1 VMPLRVGVLGPVCAW
16 HALPG
21 SAAADGGWDRDGAEE
36 ELELGQPRQL
46 AVLGVLAV
54 RANRVVSRA
63 ELIDAVWGDQPPA
76 SAESGVYTY
85 IAGLRRVLEPG
96 RARRHD
102 QHGQDQHG
110 QGAHGRNQRGQDRG
124 RSRRESASVLVSVGG
139 GYMLRLAPTGL
150 DAAAF
155 EQGLARC
162 RGMRAA
168 GDLAGADSVLATA
181 LGLWRGEAFAGV
193 PGPFAEAERLRLTEL
208 RTAAAEDRADLLLAT
223 GRAAEAVADLTA
235 LVAEHPLRE
244 RGRALLMIAL
254 YRTGRQAHAL
264 QVFQDARVRLAE
276 DLGIDPGPELAH
288 VHQQVLT
295 MDPALGGMTRREQPA
310 FLAAP
315 VLDAPVAGA
324 VAGVTAAPAGAA
336 GPGSPQPVVPP
347 APVPPGP
354 VPAQIPPEVAG
365 FAGRA
370 GELRRLHE
378 LLAAA
383 ENEGAGMP
391 VVVIAGTAG
400 VGKTALAVRFGREA
414 AARFPDGQ
422 LYVNLRGFDPS
433 GAPADPGTALRGF
446 LESLG
451 VLTHQLPGSM
461 DAQTGLLRSLLDG
474 KRVLLLIDNART
486 ASQVR
491 PLLPGSPGCMVV
503 VTSRDQ
509 LAGLVAS
516 EGALLLPLDV
526 LSEEESRELLAARL
540 GPSRVSAEPAAV
552 AELIRQS
559 ARLPLA
565 LSVASARAVTR
576 PGITL
581 ADLVAE
587 LRDTRVRMDP
597 LETGDV
603 ATDLRAVFS
612 WSLAWLSE
620 PAARMFRLL
629 SVVTGNGIR
638 VPVAASLAGISWP
651 AARAALAELSRA
663 SLLAEDEDG
672 RYGCHDLL
680 RAYAAE
686 QARLTEGEAE
696 LDAAQLRLLD
706 HYLRTAYNAMLTV
719 YPARPRIE
727 LPSPRPGVSPERHD
741 EYEDVIGWFRAE
753 QDALLAAVALAG
765 DRGARDQNRDLD
777 AYCWQLGWSC
787 SPMLMRLGEYPG
799 VAAALGAGLA
809 AAERLG
815 DLAARG
821 QVHNDLGYAY
831 TRLGEFAEAD
841 LHLRRA
847 LEIFTVS
854 GAWAGVGLAHHG
866 LTVLL
871 DEQGR
876 YADALAHA
884 QEALRLRSS
893 FGDRA
898 GVAYAENTV
907 GWIYANLGQHA
918 EALWHCQR
926 ALELH
931 LESGVRSGAADTLDS
946 IGFAYAGLGDHQQA
960 IVHYRRA
967 VEMFQE
973 IGDPRGEWEALIHL
987 GDAHLA
993 LGQDDAARRS
1003 WQGALALIAVTPG
1016 GDSTTIRDRM
1026 ARLAPVE

>member
-1 VMPLRVGVLGPVCAW
+1 
-16 HALPG
+16 
-21 SAAADGGWDRDGAEE
+21 
-36 ELELGQPRQL
+36 
-46 AVLGVLAV
+46 
-54 RANRVVSRA
+54 
-63 ELIDAVWGDQPPA
+63 
-76 SAESGVYTY
+76 
-85 IAGLRRVLEPG
+85 
-96 RARRHD
+96 
-102 QHGQDQHG
+102 
-110 QGAHGRNQRGQDRG
+110 
-124 RSRRESASVLVSVGG
+124 
-139 GYMLRLAPTGL
+139 
-150 DAAAF
+150 
-155 EQGLARC
+155 
-162 RGMRAA
+162 
-168 GDLAGADSVLATA
+168 
-181 LGLWRGEAFAGV
+181 
-193 PGPFAEAERLRLTEL
+193 
-208 RTAAAEDRADLLLAT
+208 
-223 GRAAEAVADLTA
+223 
-235 LVAEHPLRE
+235 
-244 RGRALLMIAL
+244 MIAL

-264 QVFQDARVRLAE
+264 QVFQDARARLAD

-295 MDPALGGMTRREQPA
+295 MDPALGGMTRQDQPA

-315 VLDAPVAGA
+315 VMDPPVAGGITGGA
-324 VAGVTAAPAGAA
+324 SATAGVAASPAAPRAGE
-336 GPGSPQPVVPP
+336 P
-347 APVPPGP
+347 AGP

-370 GELRRLHE
+370 VELRRLHQ
-378 LLAAA
+378 LL
-383 ENEGAGMP
+383 EVTGTDSAGTP

-400 VGKTALAVRFGREA
+400 VGKTALAVRFAREA
-414 AARFPDGQ
+414 AVRFPDGQ

-516 EGALLLPLDV
+516 EGAVLLPLDV
-526 LSEEESRELLAARL
+526 LSDEESRELLAARL
-540 GPSRVSAEPAAV
+540 GQPRVSAEPAAV

-587 LRDTRVRMDP
+587 LRDARVRLDA
-597 LETGDV
+597 LEAGDV

-612 WSLAWLSE
+612 WSLAWLSD
-620 PAARMFRLL
+620 PAARLFRLL
-629 SVVTGNGIR
+629 GIVTGDGIR

-651 AARAALAELSRA
+651 AARVALAELCRA
-663 SLLAEDEDG
+663 SLLDEDENG

-686 QARLTEGEAE
+686 QARLTEGDAE
-696 LDAAQLRLLD
+696 LEAAQLRLLD
-706 HYLRTAYNAMLTV
+706 HYLRTAYDAMLTV

-727 LPSPRPGVSPERHD
+727 LPGQKPGVSPERHD
-741 EYEDVIGWFRAE
+741 EYEAVIGWFRAE

-765 DRGARDQNRDLD
+765 DRGARDHQRIMDV
-777 AYCWQLGWSC
+777 YCWQLAWSC

-799 VAAALGAGLA
+799 IAAALRVGLA
-809 AAERLG
+809 AAERLS
-815 DLAARG
+815 DLAGRG

-854 GAWAGVGLAHHG
+854 GDWAGVGLAHHG

-876 YADALAHA
+876 YADALPHA

-893 FGDRA
+893 FGDRT

-946 IGFAYAGLGDHQQA
+946 IGFAYAGLGDHKQA

-973 IGDPRGEWEALIHL
+973 IGDPRGEWQALIHL
-987 GDAHLA
+987 GDAHLV
-993 LGQDDAARRS
+993 LGQGDEARRS
-1003 WQGALALIAVTPG
+1003 WERALALVTVTPG
-1016 GDSTTIRDRM
+1016 GDSTPIRDRM
-1026 ARLAPVE
+1026 ARLAAVD

>member
-1 VMPLRVGVLGPVCAW
+1 MMPLRVGVLGPVCAW
-16 HALPG
+16 HAPPG
-21 SAAADGGWDRDGAEE
+21 RAAPDDGWTPGGAEE
-36 ELELGQPRQL
+36 ELDLGQPRQL
-46 AVLGVLAV
+46 AVLGVLAM

-63 ELIDAVWGDQPPA
+63 ELIDAVWGDQSPA
-76 SAESGVYTY
+76 SAESGIYTY
-85 IAGLRRVLEPG
+85 VAGLRRVLEPD
-96 RARRHD
+96 RP
-102 QHGQDQHG
+102 
-110 QGAHGRNQRGQDRG
+110 RGQDRG
-124 RSRRESASVLVSVGG
+124 RTRRESASVLVSVGG
-139 GYMLRLAPTGL
+139 GYMLRLAPAGL
-150 DAAAF
+150 DAVAF

-168 GDLAGADSVLATA
+168 GDLAGASEVLATA

-244 RGRALLMIAL
+244 RPRGLLMIAL

-264 QVFQDARVRLAE
+264 QVFQDARARLAE
-276 DLGIDPGPELAH
+276 DLGIDPGPELSH

-295 MDPALGGMTRREQPA
+295 MDPALGGMARPDRPA

-315 VLDAPVAGA
+315 VVESLLAGGGSDGASSPAA
-324 VAGVTAAPAGAA
+324 VGGGVGAGSAAVGAGSATGRAGEPA
-336 GPGSPQPVVPP
+336 
-347 APVPPGP
+347 GP

-365 FAGRA
+365 FAGRTS
-370 GELRRLHE
+370 ELRRLHE
-378 LLAAA
+378 LLETA
-383 ENEGAGMP
+383 ESESAGMP

-451 VLTHQLPGSM
+451 VLAHQLPGSM

-516 EGALLLPLDV
+516 EGAVLLPLDV
-526 LSEEESRELLAARL
+526 LSEDESRELLAARL
-540 GPSRVSAEPAAV
+540 GRPRVSAEPAAV

-587 LRDTRVRMDP
+587 LRDARVRLDA
-597 LETGDV
+597 LEADDV

-629 SVVTGNGIR
+629 GVVTGAGIR

-651 AARAALAELSRA
+651 AARVALAELCRA
-663 SLLAEDEDG
+663 SLLIEDEDG
-672 RYGCHDLL
+672 RFGCHDLL
-680 RAYAAE
+680 RAYAVE
-686 QARLTEGEAE
+686 QARLTDGQAE
-696 LDAAQLRLLD
+696 LDAAQLRLLE
-706 HYLRTAYNAMLTV
+706 HYLRTAYEDMLSV
-719 YPARPRIE
+719 YPARPRLD
-727 LPSPRPGVSPERHD
+727 LPGPLPGVSPERHE
-741 EYEDVIGWFRAE
+741 EYEGVIGWFRAE
-753 QDALLAAVALAG
+753 QEALLAAVTLAG
-765 DRGARDQNRDLD
+765 DRGARDHDAGMD
-777 AYCWQLGWSC
+777 AYCWQLAWSC
-787 SPMLMRLGEYPG
+787 APMLMRLGEYPG
-799 VAAALGAGLA
+799 IAAALRAGLA

-821 QVHNDLGYAY
+821 QVHNDLGYAS

-854 GAWAGVGLAHHG
+854 GDWAGVGLAHHG

-876 YADALAHA
+876 YADALPHA

-898 GVAYAENTV
+898 GVAYGENTV

-931 LESGVRSGAADTLDS
+931 LELGVRSGAADTLDS
-946 IGFAYAGLGDHQQA
+946 IGFAYAGLGDNQQA
-960 IVHYRRA
+960 IVHFQRA
-967 VEMFQE
+967 VEMFRE
-973 IGDPRGEWEALIHL
+973 IGDPRGESEALIHL

-993 LGQDDAARRS
+993 LGQDAEAR
-1003 WQGALALIAVTPG
+1003 QGWERALALVTVTPG
-1016 GDSTTIRDRM
+1016 GDDTAIRDRM
-1026 ARLAPVE
+1026 ARLASVD

>member
-1 VMPLRVGVLGPVCAW
+1 MPLRVGVLGPVCAW
-16 HALPG
+16 LALPG
-21 SAAADGGWDRDGAEE
+21 SAAPEGGRDAGGAEE
-36 ELELGQPRQL
+36 QLDLGQPRQL
-46 AVLGVLAV
+46 AVLAVLAV

-85 IAGLRRVLEPG
+85 VAGLRRVLEPG
-96 RARRHD
+96 R
-102 QHGQDQHG
+102 
-110 QGAHGRNQRGQDRG
+110 QRGQDRA
-124 RSRRESASVLVSVGG
+124 RSRRESDSVLVSVGG
-139 GYMLRLAPTGL
+139 GYMLRLAPAGL
-150 DAAAF
+150 DAVVF

-168 GDLAGADSVLATA
+168 GDLTGADEVLATA
-181 LGLWRGEAFAGV
+181 LGLWRGEALAGV

-223 GRAAEAVADLTA
+223 GRAGEAVAYLTG

-244 RGRALLMIAL
+244 RARALLMIAM

-264 QVFQDARVRLAE
+264 QVFQDARARLAE
-276 DLGIDPGPELAH
+276 DLGIDPGPELSH

-295 MDPALGGMTRREQPA
+295 MDPALGGPTRQDQPA
-310 FLAAP
+310 FLPAP
-315 VLDAPVAGA
+315 VVESPATPGGA
-324 VAGVTAAPAGAA
+324 TGATAPAGVAVR
-336 GPGSPQPVVPP
+336 GGEP
-347 APVPPGP
+347 AGP

-365 FAGRA
+365 FAGRT
-370 GELRRLHE
+370 GELRRLHQ
-378 LLAAA
+378 LLEEA
-383 ENEGAGMP
+383 EGEPASMP

-451 VLTHQLPGSM
+451 VLAHQLPGSM

-516 EGALLLPLDV
+516 EGAVLLPLDV
-526 LSEEESRELLAARL
+526 LSEDESRELLAARL
-540 GPSRVSAEPAAV
+540 GRPRVSAEPAAV

-559 ARLPLA
+559 AQLPLA

-587 LRDTRVRMDP
+587 LRDARVRLDA
-597 LETGDV
+597 LEADDV

-629 SVVTGNGIR
+629 GVVTGAGIR
-638 VPVAASLAGISWP
+638 VPVAASLVGVSWP
-651 AARAALAELSRA
+651 EARAALAELCRA

-672 RYGCHDLL
+672 RFGCHDLL
-680 RAYAAE
+680 RAWASE
-686 QARLTEGEAE
+686 QARLTDGEAE
-696 LDAAQLRLLD
+696 LDAAQLRLFD
-706 HYLRTAYNAMLTV
+706 HYRRTAYNAMLSV
-719 YPARPRIE
+719 YPARPRLE
-727 LPSPRPGVSPERHD
+727 LPSPLPGVSPERHD

-765 DRGARDQNRDLD
+765 DRGARDHDPGLD
-777 AYCWQLGWSC
+777 VYCWQLAWSC
-787 SPMLMRLGEYPG
+787 APMLMRLGEYPG
-799 VAAALGAGLA
+799 IATALRAGLA
-809 AAERLG
+809 AAERLS

-821 QVHNDLGYAY
+821 QVHNDLGYAS

-854 GAWAGVGLAHHG
+854 GDWAGVGLAHHG

-876 YADALAHA
+876 YADALPHA

-946 IGFAYAGLGDHQQA
+946 IGFAYAGLGDHEQA
-960 IVHYRRA
+960 IVHFRRA
-967 VEMFQE
+967 VEMFRE

-993 LGQDDAARRS
+993 LSQDDEARRS
-1003 WQGALALIAVTPG
+1003 WERALTLATVTPG
-1016 GDSTTIRDRM
+1016 GDGGAIRDRM
-1026 ARLAPVE
+1026 ARLASVD

>member
-1 VMPLRVGVLGPVCAW
+1 MAAVMPLRVGVLGPVCAW
-16 HALPG
+16 HALLG
-21 SAAADGGWDRDGAEE
+21 SAAAEGSWDRDGTEE

-46 AVLGVLAV
+46 AVLGLLAV

-63 ELIDAVWGDQPPA
+63 EVIDAVWGDQPPA

-85 IAGLRRVLEPG
+85 VAGLRRVLEPG
-96 RARRHD
+96 RQR
-102 QHGQDQHG
+102 GQNQRG
-110 QGAHGRNQRGQDRG
+110 QRQDGQEQRGQDRG
-124 RSRRESASVLVSVGG
+124 RSRRESDSVLVSVGG
-139 GYMLRLAPTGL
+139 GYMLRLAPAGL
-150 DAAAF
+150 DAVAF
-155 EQGLARC
+155 ERGLARC

-168 GDLAGADSVLATA
+168 GDLVGADEVLASA
-181 LGLWRGEAFAGV
+181 LGLWRGEAFTGV
-193 PGPFAEAERLRLTEL
+193 PGPFADAERLRLSEL
-208 RTAAAEDRADLLLAT
+208 RTAAAEDRGDLLLAT
-223 GRAAEAVADLTA
+223 GRAAEAVAALTA

-244 RGRALLMIAL
+244 RPRALLMIAL

-264 QVFQDARVRLAE
+264 QVFQDARARLAE
-276 DLGIDPGPELAH
+276 DLGIDPGNELSH

-295 MDPALGGMTRREQPA
+295 MDPALGGMARQDQPA

-315 VLDAPVAGA
+315 VADPPIAGGVA
-324 VAGVTAAPAGAA
+324 VAPAPAGGAGGPAA
-336 GPGSPQPVVPP
+336 PRAGEP
-347 APVPPGP
+347 AGP

-370 GELRRLHE
+370 TELRRLHQ
-378 LLAAA
+378 LLDAT
-383 ENEGAGMP
+383 ENDSAGMP

-400 VGKTALAVRFGREA
+400 VGKTALAVRFAREA
-414 AARFPDGQ
+414 ATRFPDGQ

-451 VLTHQLPGSM
+451 VLAHQLPASM

-540 GPSRVSAEPAAV
+540 GQRRVSAEPAAV

-587 LRDTRVRMDP
+587 LRDARVRLDA
-597 LETGDV
+597 LEAGDV

-612 WSLAWLSE
+612 WSLAWLSD

-629 SVVTGNGIR
+629 GMVTGDGIR
-638 VPVAASLAGISWP
+638 VPVAASLAGVSWP
-651 AARAALAELSRA
+651 AARAALAELCRA

-686 QARLTEGEAE
+686 QARLTDGEAAV
-696 LDAAQLRLLD
+696 DAAQLRLFD

-727 LPSPRPGVSPERHD
+727 LPSPLPGVSPERPD

-753 QDALLAAVALAG
+753 QDALLAAAALAG
-765 DRGARDQNRDLD
+765 DRGARDHNRDMD
-777 AYCWQLGWSC
+777 VYCWQIGWSC

-799 VAAALGAGLA
+799 IAAASRAGLA

-815 DLAARG
+815 DLNARG

-854 GAWAGVGLAHHG
+854 GDWAGVGLAHHG

-876 YADALAHA
+876 YADALPHA

-946 IGFAYAGLGDHQQA
+946 IGFAYAGLGDLEQA

-973 IGDPRGEWEALIHL
+973 IGDPRGEWQSLIHL
-987 GDAHLA
+987 GDAHLTLHQA
-993 LGQDDAARRS
+993 GDARQS
-1003 WQGALALIAVTPG
+1003 WERALALVTVTPG
-1016 GDSTTIRDRM
+1016 GDSTPIRDRM
-1026 ARLAPVE
+1026 ARLASVD

>member
-1 VMPLRVGVLGPVCAW
+1 VRAW
-16 HALPG
+16 HAQPG
-21 SAAADGGWDRDGAEE
+21 SIATEGSWDRGSIEE

-46 AVLGVLAV
+46 AVLGVLAI

-63 ELIDAVWGDQPPA
+63 ELIDAVWGDQPPV

-85 IAGLRRVLEPG
+85 VAGLRRVLEPG
-96 RARRHD
+96 RLR
-102 QHGQDQHG
+102 
-110 QGAHGRNQRGQDRG
+110 GRDRGQ
-124 RSRRESASVLVSVGG
+124 SRRESTSVLVSVGG
-139 GYMLRLAPTGL
+139 GYMLRLAPAAL
-150 DAAAF
+150 DAVAF

-162 RGMRAA
+162 RGLRTA
-168 GDLAGADSVLATA
+168 GEPAEANEVLAAA
-181 LGLWRGEAFAGV
+181 LGLWRGEAFAGI
-193 PGPFAEAERLRLTEL
+193 PGPFAEAERLRLAEL
-208 RTAAAEDRADLLLAT
+208 RTAAAEERADLLMAT
-223 GRAAEAVADLTA
+223 GRASEAAADLTA

-244 RGRALLMIAL
+244 RARALLMIAL

-264 QVFQDARVRLAE
+264 QVFQDARSRLAE

-295 MDPALGGMTRREQPA
+295 MDPALGGMTRPHQPA

-315 VLDAPVAGA
+315 VMDPPLAGGMA
-324 VAGVTAAPAGAA
+324 AAAAGLASMTGGVAAPAVEVA
-336 GPGSPQPVVPP
+336 S
-347 APVPPGP
+347 P
-354 VPAQIPPEVAG
+354 VPAQIPPEVSG

-370 GELRRLHE
+370 TELQRLHQVLE
-378 LLAAA
+378 ATGN
-383 ENEGAGMP
+383 ENAGMP

-400 VGKTALAVRFGREA
+400 VGKTALAVRFAREA

-433 GAPADPGTALRGF
+433 SAPAEPGTVLRGL

-451 VLTHQLPGSM
+451 VPAHQLPGSL
-461 DAQTGLLRSLLDG
+461 DAQTGLLRSLLGG

-486 ASQVR
+486 AGQVR
-491 PLLPGSPGCMVV
+491 PLLPGSLGCMVV

-509 LAGLVAS
+509 LAGLVAR

-526 LSEEESRELLAARL
+526 LSEDESRELLAARL
-540 GPSRVSAEPAAV
+540 GPGRVSAEPSAV

-587 LRDTRVRMDP
+587 LRDARVRLDA
-597 LETGDV
+597 LEADDV

-629 SVVTGNGIR
+629 GVVPGDGVP
-638 VPVAASLAGISWP
+638 VPVAASVAGIAST
-651 AARAALAELSRA
+651 AARAALAELCRA
-663 SLLAEDEDG
+663 SLLAEDEHG
-672 RYGCHDLL
+672 RFGCHDLL
-680 RAYAAE
+680 RAYALE
-686 QARLTEGEAE
+686 QARLTDGEGE
-696 LDAAQLRLLD
+696 LDAAQSRLLG
-706 HYLRTAYNAMLTV
+706 HYLRTAYNAMLSV

-727 LPSPRPGVSPERHD
+727 LPGPLPGVSPERHE

-753 QDALLAAVALAG
+753 QDVLLATVTLAG
-765 DRGARDQNRDLD
+765 DRGARDHGPDMD
-777 AYCWQLGWSC
+777 IYCWQLAWSC
-787 SPMLMRLGEYPG
+787 SPMLMRLGEYLG
-799 VAAALGAGLA
+799 IAAALRSGLA

-815 DLAARG
+815 DLAAQG

-831 TRLGEFAEAD
+831 ARLGQFAEAD

-847 LEIFTVS
+847 LEIFTAS
-854 GAWAGVGLAHHG
+854 GDWAGVGLAHHW

-876 YADALAHA
+876 YAEALPHA

-898 GVAYAENTV
+898 NVAYAENTV

-931 LESGVRSGAADTLDS
+931 LEAGVRSGAADTLDS
-946 IGFAYAGLGDHQQA
+946 IGFACAGLGDHRQA

-973 IGDPRGEWEALIHL
+973 IGDPRGEWQSLIHL

-993 LGQDDAARRS
+993 LGQQDDALRS
-1003 WQGALALIAVTPG
+1003 LERALTLITATPG
-1016 GDSTTIRDRM
+1016 GDAAPVRDRM
-1026 ARLAPVE
+1026 ARLAPVD